1 LTRMRDVGF
10 IDNAKYAAAQVH
22 DLVIGT
28 RQNAQGQ
35 NYAVDYIRQQV
46 INAVGWDRAMNEGF
60 RIHTTVDGDLQKVAE
75 ESLRKNLDK
84 AEQHSGYDH
93 QTYAEYAAS
102 FRQAKSSGTASAQPA
117 PEYVQGAV
125 IGLNNETV

>member
-1 LTRMRDVGF
+1 MRDLDY
-10 IDNAKYAAAQVH
+10 IDNANYAAAQAKERVV
-22 DLVIGT
+22 DN

-60 RIHTTVDGDLQKVAE
+60 RIHTTVDGELQKVAE

-84 AEQHSGYDH
+84 AEQHPGYDH

-102 FRQAKSSGTASAQPA
+102 FRAAQSSGSPSSQPA
-117 PEYVQGAV
+117 P
-125 IGLNNETV
+125 